1 MKAGIV
7 AVLSWFAGTILLM
20 PSMVVKP
27 ICDLERKLEKKQSL
41 SEGFGGFWVV
51 CSDEIKN

>member
-7 AVLSWFAGTILLM
+7 AVLSWFVGTILLM

-27 ICDLERKLEKKQSL
+27 ICDLERKLEKIPKFVRRSWWFL
-41 SEGFGGFWVV
+41 GGLFG
-51 CSDEIKN
+51 

>member
-7 AVLSWFAGTILLM
+7 AVLSWFVGTILLM

-51 CSDEIKN
+51 CSDETKN